1 MRKSIQARI
10 ALTFIMLTALVLLA
24 IGVFQYVFLDRY
36 YFHNKQNTLIESL
49 ERIRDWDQDSSD
61 EIPESFDQFSSV
73 NGLTYCV
80 TDSTLTYWYT
90 NSSDGNQM
98 AAKLLGILLGK
109 EDQNTEILQQTD
121 AYTMLRDADQFSGL
135 NRLELWSVLDDGS
148 YYLVTTPIQSLSEA
162 ARISLRFYLY
172 IGIAAVLIGAVVIW
186 LVSGKLEKTVS
197 SLRSEK
203 EQLQRDIEE
212 KTRIDEMRKEFLS
225 NVSHE
230 LKTPIALIQG
240 YAEGLRDNV
249 NDDPES
255 RTYYSDVIID
265 EAEKMNRMVRQIT
278 TLTQLENGEQDLEI
292 ETFDLAQ
299 LIRGVLENMKVLVEQ
314 KQASVFFEQE
324 EPVLVRG
331 DSFRIEEVITNYL
344 TNALNHLDGSRT
356 IDIRCIWNGDTVET
370 TVFNTGTPIPEE
382 ELDKVW
388 IKFYKVDKAR
398 TRAYGGS
405 GIGLSIVK
413 AIMDAHGQT
422 CGVKNYENGVA
433 FSFTLAAAERTGQ
446 E

>member
-10 ALTFIMLTALVLLA
+10 ALTFIILTALVLLA

-49 ERIRDWDQDSSD
+49 ERIQDWDKDSSD
-61 EIPESFDQFSSV
+61 EIPESFEQFSSV

-186 LVSGKLEKTVS
+186 LVSGNWRK
-197 SLRSEK
+197 RSAAFVPRK
-203 EQLQRDIEE
+203 NSCKGILKKRPGS
-212 KTRIDEMRKEFLS
+212 MR
-225 NVSHE
+225 
-230 LKTPIALIQG
+230 
-240 YAEGLRDNV
+240 
-249 NDDPES
+249 
-255 RTYYSDVIID
+255 
-265 EAEKMNRMVRQIT
+265 
-278 TLTQLENGEQDLEI
+278 
-292 ETFDLAQ
+292 
-299 LIRGVLENMKVLVEQ
+299 
-314 KQASVFFEQE
+314 
-324 EPVLVRG
+324 
-331 DSFRIEEVITNYL
+331 
-344 TNALNHLDGSRT
+344 
-356 IDIRCIWNGDTVET
+356 
-370 TVFNTGTPIPEE
+370 
-382 ELDKVW
+382 
-388 IKFYKVDKAR
+388 
-398 TRAYGGS
+398 
-405 GIGLSIVK
+405 
-413 AIMDAHGQT
+413 
-422 CGVKNYENGVA
+422 CGRN
-433 FSFTLAAAERTGQ
+433 F
-446 E
+446 